1 MITLPVSSRLGFTKT
16 FFVET
21 NASGYRLGAV
31 LMQDQRPITFFSHA
45 LNSKSTGKSVYEGT
59 HGYSF
64 RGAEMETL
72 SLRPS
77 FDYYDRPKKFQIFIG
92 AEVKYQKWIM
102 KLMGFQLQI
111 QYKPGL
117 ENKAA
122 NALS

>member
-77 FDYYDRPKKFQIFIG
+77 FDYYDHQRSSKF
-92 AEVKYQKWIM
+92 
-102 KLMGFQLQI
+102 L
-111 QYKPGL
+111 L
-117 ENKAA
+117 EQR
-122 NALS
+122 LSIKSG